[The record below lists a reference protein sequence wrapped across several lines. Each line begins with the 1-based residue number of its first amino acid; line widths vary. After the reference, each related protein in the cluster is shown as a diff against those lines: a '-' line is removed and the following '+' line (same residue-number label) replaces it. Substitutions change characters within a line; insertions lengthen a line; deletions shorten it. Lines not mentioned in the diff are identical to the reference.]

1 MGMESARFAG
11 ARGAS
16 ECTMCRLAPP
26 EFERAVAFAVYDEE
40 VREMLHLLKFNGM
53 RKIADAVLGDGM
65 ANAVLQ
71 LEGSAAT
78 ELVVIPVPLFAVRQR
93 SRGFNQSQV
102 LAEAGLARLRK
113 LRPSWRLALR
123 ADVLHRVRDT
133 NPLFAMNPR
142 ARRKSLQGAFRVE
155 NADAIR
161 GREVL
166 LVDDIMTTGA
176 TARECSRVLTR
187 AGAAKVWVVTMAR
200 AQAEV
205 GVARMTEVAMWD
217 MGGAETRVSEAGPG
231 APGWVGVF
239 EEDEVPG
246 WVGVSGGVG
255 VSESDGLPG
264 CEGRLEEKTSGR
276 GAMEASGCWTTKR
289 LGWRKPM
296 GWAAK
301 SAVAMP
307 VAVAGGAAGSSGWAT
322 RGWRRLQKYAATGG
336 VPRYSMARWRWM
348 VVARCARRCWPM
360 AWKSLAPSPRKS
372 CGDAVGYQRTLPK
385 PRRAT
390 ERTEVCCELSEELE
404 LLVAEEM

>member
-1 MGMESARFAG
+1 MFPTDCRVCGGPVVVFSKAQVCEACAARVGAQKDAAVLCSRCGDAMGMESARFAG

-78 ELVVIPVPLFAVRQR
+78 ELVVIPVPLFAARQR

-176 TARECSRVLTR
+176 TASECSRVLMR

-217 MGGAETRVSEAGPG
+217 MGGAGTRVSEAGPG
-231 APGWVGVF
+231 APGF
-239 EEDEVPG
+239 
-246 WVGVSGGVG
+246 
-255 VSESDGLPG
+255 
-264 CEGRLEEKTSGR
+264 
-276 GAMEASGCWTTKR
+276 
-289 LGWRKPM
+289 
-296 GWAAK
+296 
-301 SAVAMP
+301 
-307 VAVAGGAAGSSGWAT
+307 
-322 RGWRRLQKYAATGG
+322 
-336 VPRYSMARWRWM
+336 
-348 VVARCARRCWPM
+348 VVAPDVEKRRTF
-360 AWKSLAPSPRKS
+360 L
-372 CGDAVGYQRTLPK
+372 Q
-385 PRRAT
+385 
-390 ERTEVCCELSEELE
+390 
-404 LLVAEEM
+404 